1 MLSVEK
7 EEKVR
12 ALIFKGMLTKEI
24 SNKTKVSPR
33 AVKRVMGTVKLTRLV
48 SKTVRDRISCLSVS
62 GYPAEAVS
70 VKLGISVD
78 VVVAVRNYYYLR
90 TNKANRKKA
99 VPLCDMCKDYIEANR
114 QGANYSREPTL
125 LSVAED
131 IAALDRLG
139 ILGSPLFT
147 GIASRARAAIKGDKG
162 NDT

>member
-1 MLSVEK
+1 MLTVKE

-12 ALIFKGMLTKEI
+12 ELIFKGMHNKEI
-24 SNKTKVSPR
+24 SDKTKVSPR
-33 AVKRVMGTVKLTRLV
+33 AVKRIMGTVGRARAVPMAARERIACLLTG
-48 SKTVRDRISCLSVS
+48 
-62 GYPAEAVS
+62 GYSAEAVS
-70 VKLGISVD
+70 AKLKISVLA
-78 VVVAVRNYYYLR
+78 VVAVRNYYYLR

-99 VPLCDMCKDYIEANR
+99 VPLCDMCKDYIEVNR
-114 QGANYSREPTL
+114 QGANYDYDRTL

-147 GIASRARAAIKGDKG
+147 GIASRARAAIEREKS